1 MFLIEKINYK
11 NIEELKSKSIK
22 KHCFPREKSIRN
34 QEAQELKSFFLSQ
47 KEAVAIKLCY
57 KAGNKQPFS
66 QGSIT
71 LFSRVTCFIA
81 LAKTR
86 PCDLQMQQ
94 KPVLQ
99 IDFGTKL

>member
-1 MFLIEKINYK
+1 MFLIEKIKYK

-22 KHCFPREKSIRN
+22 KALFLKGKINKKS
-34 QEAQELKSFFLSQ
+34 EGPGAQKLFLSQ

-71 LFSRVTCFIA
+71 LFSRVNCFIA

-86 PCDLQMQQ
+86 PCDLQTQQ

-99 IDFGTKL
+99 IDFGKKL

>member
-11 NIEELKSKSIK
+11 NIEELKSKPIK
-22 KHCFPREKSIRN
+22 KALFSKGKINKKSGGPGAQKLFFVPKRSCGN
-34 QEAQELKSFFLSQ
+34 QAMLQSWQ
-47 KEAVAIKLCY
+47 
-57 KAGNKQPFS
+57 QT
-66 QGSIT
+66 T

-94 KPVLQ
+94 RPVLQ